1 MSTAR
6 QRRRGTTAQHSTF
19 TGLNAE
25 ITVDTDKH
33 VVVVH
38 DGLTAGG
45 FPLALATSASP
56 VETQIHAA
64 TGKTTPVD
72 ADEFGIVD
80 TAASNVLKKLTWAN
94 LKATL
99 WTAWG
104 ALIAAATGKTT
115 PVDADTFAMADSAAS
130 NATKKLTW
138 ANLKATLNTY
148 FSGLGS
154 LAIVA
159 GDIVYG
165 SGAATLAR
173 LAKGSDGQ
181 VLTLASGV
189 PAWATASAAG
199 VTARNRLV
207 NPAMQ
212 ISSINGN
219 TSGTTSGYSPADNW
233 TKFHVSSAGTLT
245 VQRVQSVTP
254 KGAKDRIRL
263 TVTVADASLAAGEFL
278 TISQNM
284 IGQEVADFQYGS
296 ASAKQGLLRFL
307 FKAPAGTYAIHLGN
321 SATNRSYVA
330 LFTISAGQAN
340 TDTIQTFTIPGD
352 TTGTWLTDT
361 GTGITLDIVLACG
374 STFQGTTGWQAG
386 NLLGTSGVSNGMAT
400 GAAVFEIGEAGFYL
414 DVASLATFPTW
425 ELPSTRADVVA
436 LGPVSVGAAVATTS
450 GTSIDFTSIPPW
462 AKRVTLMFVGVSTSG
477 TSRPC
482 VRIGDAGGIET
493 SGYNSF
499 NDDLPNGILSNAG
512 IDSTSFALSTAQ
524 AAVNTFTGTLVL
536 VLQNAS
542 TQAWLATW
550 VLGGNTTATV
560 GMIIGAGSKTL
571 SPGPLDR
578 VRLTTLGGTDTFDAG
593 EVSLG
598 IE

>member
-19 TGLNAE
+19 TGLLGE
-25 ITVDTDKH
+25 ITIDTDKH
-33 VVVVH
+33 VAVVH

-64 TGKTTPVD
+64 TGKTTPID

-104 ALIAAATGKTT
+104 ALIAAGTGKTT

-148 FSGLGS
+148 LSGLGS

-199 VTARNRLV
+199 VTARNRIV

-307 FKAPAGTYAIHLGN
+307 FKGPAGTYAIHLGN

-425 ELPSTRADVVA
+425 ELPSFTADYDYLAVTTPFVSYTPTTQG
-436 LGPVSVGAAVATTS
+436 LGSPTINSAVSRRVGDCLHVKWTITAGTPTAAEMRVSFGFGGVDGNILSSSTKLRS
-450 GTSIDFTSIPPW
+450 GTNYAGLPARSIAASYIIYALVEP
-462 AKRVTLMFVGVSTSG
+462 GVSYLTFGYQDG
-477 TSRPC
+477 THSSLTK
-482 VRIGDAGGIET
+482 VNGSDITGAGT
-493 SGYNSF
+493 
-499 NDDLPNGILSNAG
+499 ILSLEAMIPIAG
-512 IDSTSFALSTAQ
+512 
-524 AAVNTFTGTLVL
+524 
-536 VLQNAS
+536 
-542 TQAWLATW
+542 W
-550 VLGGNTTATV
+550 
-560 GMIIGAGSKTL
+560 
-571 SPGPLDR
+571 
-578 VRLTTLGGTDTFDAG
+578 
-593 EVSLG
+593 
-598 IE
+598 